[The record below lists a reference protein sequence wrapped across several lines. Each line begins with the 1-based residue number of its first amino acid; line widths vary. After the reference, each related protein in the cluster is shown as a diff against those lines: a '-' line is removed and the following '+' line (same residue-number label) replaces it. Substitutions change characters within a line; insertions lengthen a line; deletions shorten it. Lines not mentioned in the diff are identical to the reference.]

1 MTDSRYGYCSAY
13 VKAPDAKTVAELLAT
28 ALDADTED
36 DNLHLPGVVL
46 DARTNPDVEN
56 VLPPGDDF
64 VRWPVLIEVDAD
76 DPNDG
81 PAMVAAISRILRTLW
96 DAGYP
101 TVAACDF
108 EDELPWGGG
117 LRRLA
122 ETN

>member
-13 VKAPDAKTVAELLAT
+13 VKASDAKMVTEILAT
-28 ALDADTED
+28 ALGAEIED
-36 DNLHLPGVVL
+36 DNIRLRGVIM
-46 DARTNPDVEN
+46 DARTNPDVEDGSA
-56 VLPPGDDF
+56 PGDDF
-64 VRWPVLIEVDAD
+64 VRWPVLIEIDAD
-76 DPNDG
+76 DPDDG
-81 PAMVAAISRILRTLW
+81 ATMVAVVSRILSTLW

-122 ETN
+122 ETS

>member
-1 MTDSRYGYCSAY
+1 MTDSRYGYCSVY
-13 VKAPDAKTVAELLAT
+13 VKASDAKTVTGLLAT
-28 ALDADTED
+28 ALDADSED
-36 DNLHLPGVVL
+36 DNIRLPGVTM
-46 DARTNPDVEN
+46 DARTNPDVED

-64 VRWPVLIEVDAD
+64 VRWPVLIEVDGD
-76 DPNDG
+76 DPDDG
-81 PAMVAAISRILRTLW
+81 ATMVAVISRILSTLW

-117 LRRLA
+117 IRRLA